1 MSKKTADWLT
11 VFKLKELLEVIDTNR
26 KASLAIWYV
35 TAHDADGPLLE
46 DMSKILK
53 ELKGEKS

>member
-1 MSKKTADWLT
+1 MKRAKSDWLT
-11 VFKLKELLEVIDTNR
+11 VHKLKELLEVIDTNR

-35 TAHDADGPLLE
+35 TAHDADLPLLD

-53 ELKGEKS
+53 EKRNGK